1 MGVWTQVTEHD
12 ASRAVIAAA
21 AARVQARRRAVQGW
35 AEPEPER
42 GEVWH
47 HAERAVTVWAMPDTR
62 SATLLDIEAPTG
74 QGDDPQNL
82 RQLLAELA
90 ATAGWTGS
98 WRFGVI
104 DGDALLASLTG
115 IPDARRVA
123 TKMQLDVRG
132 AAEPV
137 GVRLQ
142 PMDDAAYAAYREHA
156 DEEYAQERF
165 AAGADPSIEAAR
177 RTAAAQM
184 IELLPDGP
192 RTAGQ
197 LLWTVRDDKGEPTG
211 ILWVALRDGFGFIN
225 DISVDETRRGQGIGT
240 QVLRAAAAEMR
251 AAGLD
256 VLALNVFGSN
266 DDARRLYA
274 REGFSETETLWT
286 APIEASSGS

>member
-1 MGVWTQVTEHD
+1 MGIWTRVAEHD

-21 AARVQARRRAVQGW
+21 ASRVQARRRAVQGW
-35 AEPEPER
+35 VEPEAER

-47 HAERAVTVWAMPDTR
+47 LAEEAVTVWAMPDAR
-62 SATLLDIEAPTG
+62 SVTLLDIDAPARY
-74 QGDDPQNL
+74 GDDPQGL

-90 ATAGWTGS
+90 AAAGWTGN

-104 DGDALLASLTG
+104 DGDPLLASLTG

-123 TKMQLDVRG
+123 TKMQLDVRD
-132 AAEPV
+132 APDPV
-137 GVRLQ
+137 GVGLQ
-142 PMDDAAYAAYREHA
+142 PMDDADYAAYREHA

-177 RTAAAQM
+177 NTAAAQM
-184 IELLPDGP
+184 IEMLPDGP

-197 LLWTVRDDKGEPTG
+197 LLWTVRDDEGERTG
-211 ILWVALRDGFGFIN
+211 ILWVAIRDGFGFIN
-225 DISVDETRRGQGIGT
+225 DISLDESRRGQGIGT
-240 QVLRAAAAEMR
+240 QALRAAAAEIR

-274 REGFSETETLWT
+274 REGFAETETLWT
-286 APIEASSGS
+286 APIEVPSGS